1 MPALS
6 LDVVLRD
13 IDASAITPYF
23 QPIVDLF
30 TATVFG
36 YEILSRGPTPFESPA
51 RLFTRARQIG
61 LTAELER
68 ACHTAAFARIGEL
81 DPQAHGRQWFVNVS
95 PEVFCEADSAATA
108 AEIRRCGLD
117 PAQIVFEITER
128 DAIVDHEHFQRAVR
142 THAEKGFRLALDDF
156 GSGNSGLV
164 TLVSCMPHVIKLDM
178 ELTRDVNVHP
188 YKQNIVRAMVSL
200 AASID
205 AQLIAEGVETWQ
217 ELEMLVRQGIR
228 FAQGYLLSAPFIEP
242 SVLTGDVTEILLR
255 TMSRCSPVRSNV
267 EEAVAR
273 LAVETFSLQRGA
285 MTCGEL
291 ESVFHADAGLDCAV
305 VLEGQRPV
313 GVITRAHL
321 QAQMGGRFGYSLTEH
336 KAIDSLAK
344 PLALSVDE
352 GASIVRLAT
361 LAMERG
367 RDDRFDPV
375 VVVRNGG
382 AYRGTVT
389 MRQLIMRA
397 TELELQQARD
407 SNPLTLLPGN
417 RLIQAWV
424 SDALQSGGTLLYADL
439 DHFKEFNDAFGFV
452 LGDDAIRLTAQILN
466 SHLPLLC
473 AGAQLGHLGGDDFVV
488 IAPGP
493 IDYDAVARLCEAFDE
508 SKRSLFD
515 EETVQAREFWAED
528 RRGVRSSV
536 PVTMLSIA
544 IVPTTQLGR
553 SAHPALL
560 AQIAAALKKK
570 AKVLSS
576 QRGRSSFVVEQRSYE
591 A

>member
-1 MPALS
+1 MLVPAQS
-6 LDVVLRD
+6 LDIVLRD
-13 IDASAITPYF
+13 IDPSAITPYF

-30 TATVFG
+30 TARVLG
-36 YEILSRGPTPFESPA
+36 YEILSRGPAPFESPSM
-51 RLFTRARQIG
+51 LFTRARQLG

-68 ACHTAAFARIGEL
+68 ACHTAAFSRIGEM
-81 DPQAHGRQWFVNVS
+81 DTQAQGRQWFVNVS
-95 PEVFCEADSAATA
+95 PEVFCESDSAATA
-108 AEIRRCGLD
+108 AEIRRRGLD
-117 PAQIVFEITER
+117 PSQIVFEITER
-128 DAIVDHEHFQRAVR
+128 DAIVDHEQFQRAVR
-142 THAEKGFRLALDDF
+142 IHAEKGFRLALDDF

-188 YKQNIVRAMVSL
+188 YKQNIVRAIVSL
-200 AASID
+200 AASVD

-217 ELEMLVRQGIR
+217 ELEMLVRQGVR
-228 FAQGYLLSAPFIEP
+228 FAQGYLFSAPLLQP
-242 SVLTGDVTEILLR
+242 STLNGEVSEMLLR
-255 TMSRCSPVRSNV
+255 TMSRCSLVRSNV

-305 VLEGQRPV
+305 VLEGHRPV

-321 QAQMGGRFGYSLTEH
+321 LAQMGGRFGYSLTEH
-336 KAIDSLAK
+336 KLIDSLAK
-344 PLALSVDE
+344 PLTLSVDE

-361 LAMERG
+361 LAMERS
-367 RDDRFDPV
+367 RDDRYDPV
-375 VVVRNGG
+375 VIVRNGG

-397 TELELQQARD
+397 AELELQQARD

-417 RLIQAWV
+417 RQIQSWV
-424 SDALQSGGTLLYADL
+424 TDALESGGTLLYADL
-439 DHFKEFNDAFGFV
+439 DRFKEFNDAFGFV
-452 LGDDAIRLTAQILN
+452 LGDDAIRVTAQVLDT
-466 SHLPLLC
+466 HLQQLC
-473 AGAQLGHLGGDDFVV
+473 PGARLGHLGGDDFVV
-488 IAPGP
+488 VAPGS
-493 IDYDAVARLCEAFDE
+493 IDSAAVALLCAAFDE
-508 SKRSLFD
+508 AKRVLFD
-515 EETVQAREFWAED
+515 EETLLAREFWAED

-536 PVTMLSIA
+536 PVTTLSIA
-544 IVPTTQLGR
+544 VVPTAQLGR

-560 AQIAAALKKK
+560 AQIAAALKKR

-576 QRGRSSFVVEQRSYE
+576 QRGCSSFVLEQP
-591 A
+591 